1 MIENIEILKITASVL
16 ALAVA
21 IIGHE
26 IMHGWIA
33 YTYGDNTA
41 KIQGRLSINP
51 INHIDPVG
59 TILIPAVLYFTHAP
73 FLFGWAK
80 PVPVDI
86 ATVIRNKGYGGAI
99 AVALAG
105 ITYNLLLATFFATIL
120 PLFTNLQNIFDIFI
134 LYFLAQSIMIN
145 VVLAVFNLWPIPP
158 LDGSQALL
166 YLSQMLGWHKFG
178 EIYSKIYPFGM
189 IILFAILFTPGV
201 SNILF
206 APVGW
211 ILNLIL
217 PSQILQ

>member
-1 MIENIEILKITASVL
+1 MIQFSEVEIIKIVASIL

-26 IMHGWIA
+26 IMHGYIA
-33 YTYGDNTA
+33 YKYGDNTA
-41 KIQGRLSINP
+41 KSQGRLSINP
-51 INHIDPVG
+51 IVHIDPIG

-80 PVPVDI
+80 PVPVNI
-86 ATVIRNKGYGGAI
+86 ATVIRNGGLNAAI

-105 ITYNLLLATFFATIL
+105 ITYNLILATFFATIL
-120 PLFTNLQNIFDIFI
+120 PLFTHPDSIVEIFI
-134 LYFLAQSIMIN
+134 TLFIAQSIMIN

-166 YLSQMLGWHKFG
+166 YLTQKFKWYKFA
-178 EIYSKIYPFGM
+178 EIYEKVYPYGM
-189 IILFAILFTPGV
+189 FILFGILFIPQL
-201 SNILF
+201 SSILF

-217 PSQILQ
+217 P

>member
-1 MIENIEILKITASVL
+1 MIDLSTVEIIKIVASIL

-26 IMHGWIA
+26 IMHGWVA
-33 YTYGDNTA
+33 YKYGDTTA
-41 KIQGRLSINP
+41 KEQGRLSINP
-51 INHIDPVG
+51 LVHIDPVG
-59 TILIPAVLYFTHAP
+59 TILIPAILYFTHAP

-80 PVPVDI
+80 PVPVNMS
-86 ATVIRNKGYGGAI
+86 TVIRNGGYNAAI

-105 ITYNLLLATFFATIL
+105 ITYNLILATFFATIL
-120 PLFTNLQNIFDIFI
+120 PIFAQPSSLFEIFI
-134 LYFLAQSIMIN
+134 TLFIAQSIMIN

-166 YLSQMLGWHKFG
+166 YLTQKFKWYKFAQ
-178 EIYSKIYPFGM
+178 IYEKIYPYGM
-189 IILFAILFTPGV
+189 FILFGILFIPQL
-201 SNILF
+201 SSILF

-217 PSQILQ
+217 P